1 MTPETHIMV
10 DIETLGDLILSIG
23 AVRFTSNDPEESL
36 FALDNQFHVHIRPET
51 CEAVGLKPDA
61 ATVLWWMQQSQ
72 EARDAVC
79 HPPSRTPLAVALDD
93 FRWFCDLTGELAA
106 SRLGQGTAPAVM
118 IWCKGAGYDFPKL
131 QAAYKAIHS
140 KLPWHFRHERCYRT
154 LKANFPCT
162 PEPKRA
168 GTHHDALDD
177 AIHQARHLRHI
188 LKKLHPTE

>member
-1 MTPETHIMV
+1 MV

-23 AVRFTSNDPEESL
+23 AVRFTLDDAVEHL
-36 FALDNQFHVHIRPET
+36 FVLENQFHVHIQPAS

-79 HPPSRTPLAVALDD
+79 HPPSQTILAVALEDL
-93 FRWFCDLTGELAA
+93 RRFCDLTGELAA
-106 SRLGQGTAPAVM
+106 HRLGNGDAPAVT

-131 QAAYKAIHS
+131 EAAYKAVGA
-140 KLPWHFRHERCYRT
+140 KLPWHFRHEQCYRT
-154 LKANFPCT
+154 MKSNFPGVK
-162 PEPKRA
+162 EPKRT

-177 AIHQARHLRHI
+177 AIHQARHLRDI
-188 LKKLHPTE
+188 LMRLHSSE